1 MSAPHDQDP
10 MTALDGCPAPACDN
24 TETPR
29 AYAVLDDG
37 YMAAY
42 VCSAC
47 GWEWVTDYRQPVSS
61 GDVAEVAGT
70 MRGQKSG
77 PESAAT
83 DRGLRPD
90 PAKEN

>member
-1 MSAPHDQDP
+1 
-10 MTALDGCPAPACDN
+10 MTRLDGCPAPACDN

-47 GWEWVTDYRQPVSS
+47 GWEWATEYRGEAVCGGDSS
-61 GDVAEVAGT
+61 EARETIETARTGASTPAGPDHHLIDLT
-70 MRGQKSG
+70 ERRG
-77 PESAAT
+77 
-83 DRGLRPD
+83 
-90 PAKEN
+90 